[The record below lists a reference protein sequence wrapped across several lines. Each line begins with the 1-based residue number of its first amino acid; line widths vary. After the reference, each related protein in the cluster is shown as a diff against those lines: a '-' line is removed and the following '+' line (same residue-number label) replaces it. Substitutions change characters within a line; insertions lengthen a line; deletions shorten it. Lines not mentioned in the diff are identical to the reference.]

1 MLKWLVIFVLVVILV
16 GLVLIFFDDHKID
29 KFEDVYMTIP
39 ITSQMSTLD
48 IKTRLY
54 TELPETLDDFENIKN
69 NLGYYRLSNGL
80 EVILFHCP
88 DYSNQITVEA
98 AINSG
103 FITDPE
109 GYDELNHLI
118 EHAIFLK
125 TKNFNSL
132 LDMQKLIPLADYNG
146 QTGQT
151 DVIINWTLT
160 SPVPDTARNII
171 YLSRMLFVLKEMI
184 YNAEFNHDKFEPEK
198 NILMREFD
206 ISASNVSNNH
216 DNNMG
221 KEVYKHTDFQKIYG
235 TKPENIAKITPE
247 IATEYYR
254 KFYQPDNM
262 RVFIYGNLPNWP
274 IELSTGDNKEG
285 KDSNSNSN
293 TGANN
298 TTNPVTAKPITTR
311 STSLVK
317 QIETNRLKHFYGRL
331 LKSYFVD
338 NPDEVI
344 KVDDLYADLVAEPD
358 EYPSTALLA
367 DGQLQQLGYEY
378 TFDIATIQ
386 EWLKQSQSRL
396 LAKNPPPPIEFIT
409 NGPVEQKYD
418 DPKITQST
426 FYALFRH
433 PKFKNQELVATED
446 IITSILFDKLYRVLR
461 EENGLVY
468 GVDVSNNTILY
479 ETTSESYVIACTT
492 GVQDIDKFKSL
503 VLAEV
508 DKMHQGRYIT
518 NQEYTK
524 YQTKNKAVNN
534 ATTDCLSENLDNSIL
549 SDFKIMNCRFT
560 NDIYDKISLETLN
573 QIVAFIFDPN
583 VCEIFIFANPSPSP
597 SPSPNPS
604 PSVSTPK

>member
-1 MLKWLVIFVLVVILV
+1 MLKWLVIFILAVILM
-16 GLVLIFFDDHKID
+16 GLALIFFNNRKTD
-29 KFEDVYMTIP
+29 KFEDVSMTIP
-39 ITSQMSTLD
+39 TSTLD

-88 DYSNQITVEA
+88 SYGNQITVEA

-118 EHAIFLK
+118 EHLVFLK

-132 LDMQKLIPLADYNG
+132 QDIQKLIPLADYNG
-146 QTGQT
+146 ETGQT
-151 DVIINWTLT
+151 DVSLYWTMT
-160 SPVPDTARNII
+160 SPVEDTARNII

-184 YNAEFNHDKFEPEK
+184 YNAEFNHDKFESEK
-198 NILMREFD
+198 TIVMREYD

-221 KEVYKHTDFQKIYG
+221 KEVYKNTDFKKIYG
-235 TKPENIAKITPE
+235 TNPENIAKITPE
-247 IATEYYR
+247 IAAEYYT

-274 IELSTGDNKEG
+274 IELSTDRAESSG
-285 KDSNSNSN
+285 SSSV
-293 TGANN
+293 TGETI
-298 TTNPVTAKPITTR
+298 TTNLAATNPAP
-311 STSLVK
+311 LVK

-344 KVDDLYADLVAEPD
+344 KVDDLYTDVMAEPD
-358 EYPSTALLA
+358 EYPSTDLSAG
-367 DGQLQQLGYEY
+367 GQLQQLGYEY

-396 LAKNPPPPIEFIT
+396 SAKNPLPPLEFIT
-409 NGPVEQKYD
+409 NGPVEKKYD

-433 PKFKNQELVATED
+433 PKFKNQELVAAED
-446 IITSILFDKLYRVLR
+446 IITNILYDKLYHVLR

-468 GVDVSNNTILY
+468 GVEVSNNTILY
-479 ETTSESYVIACTT
+479 ETTSESYVITCTT
-492 GVQDIDKFKSL
+492 GIQDIDKLKSL

-508 DKMHQGRYIT
+508 DKMHQGGYIS
-518 NQEYTK
+518 QREYTK
-524 YQTKNKAVNN
+524 YQTKNDAVSD
-534 ATTDCLSENLDNSIL
+534 AKTDCSSENLDFDSGISSII
-549 SDFKIMNCRFT
+549 SDFKIMNSRFT
-560 NDIYDKISLETLN
+560 HDIYEKISPETLN
-573 QIVAFIFDPN
+573 QIVAFIFDPT
-583 VCEIFIFANPSPSP
+583 VCEIFIFTN
-597 SPSPNPS
+597 PNPS
-604 PSVSTPK
+604 PSVSTP